1 MNHLFPLKISRG
13 VKSSQFNHLGT
24 TESKANK
31 LDIRASQSKPST
43 TKKLPLRDTSEAEK
57 EEIFENSD
65 TKYAAKKGKPNSISL
80 GISGLSDF
88 DCNEEYKEF
97 NIEDMF
103 STSDEEIK
111 ELLKERG
118 SYLKIRKQ
126 KL

>member
-31 LDIRASQSKPST
+31 LDIRASQSKPLT
-43 TKKLPLRDTSEAEK
+43 TKKLPLRDMSEAEK
-57 EEIFENSD
+57 EEIFENFE

-88 DCNEEYKEF
+88 DCTKSMKSLTLKTCF
-97 NIEDMF
+97 
-103 STSDEEIK
+103 
-111 ELLKERG
+111 LLLMKKSK
-118 SYLKIRKQ
+118 SY
-126 KL
+126 